1 MSNELPYGIVAAL
14 KERAISVLTGTAKG
28 DALLPKLVSQE
39 GVLKQLLQDSQNDPD
54 AVPHGVQLQLLDFFH
69 FLNLSDLLAGTDASD
84 SRQLPDL
91 VGNVLNKLERDVRD
105 LVRAKSPADVVNAM
119 RASFNGRADHG
130 LLNVVEP
137 FLGRQFGIVLSLVT
151 SLKNLV
157 APETPET
164 LAKAVMQY
172 FFGRNG
178 YQTVD
183 GLTLSPPL
191 HIASVN
197 DVKLDKVKDLL
208 SERTSDRYVRD
219 LTRVLVEA
227 GADQQYQLRQR
238 YVRVID
244 SLTPE
249 TTRNNAVRWCKGFA
263 AWAESMVTSAVE
275 EATLGVAQFQ
285 TNPLLAASAGT
296 FAGSV
301 ARKAAQHVFL
311 KEIE

>member
-28 DALLPKLVSQE
+28 NALLPKLVSQDRP
-39 GVLKQLLQDSQNDPD
+39 LKQLLQATHNDPE
-54 AVPHGVQLQLLDFFH
+54 AVPQGVQLQLLDFAH
-69 FLNLSDLLAGTDASD
+69 FLNLSDLLAGTDISD
-84 SRQLPDL
+84 NRLLPDL
-91 VGNVLNKLERDVRD
+91 MSKVLNKLEQDIQD
-105 LVRAKSPADVVNAM
+105 LVKAKSPDDVLNVV
-119 RASFNGRADHG
+119 RASFGARADHG

-137 FLGRQFGIVLSLVT
+137 FLGRQFGVVLSLVT

-157 APETPET
+157 APETPQT
-164 LAKAVMQY
+164 LANAITQY
-172 FFGRNG
+172 FFGKNG

-183 GLTLSPPL
+183 GLTISPPL

-208 SERTSDRYVRD
+208 SERTADRYVRD

-227 GADQQYQLRQR
+227 GGDQQYELRRR
-238 YVRVID
+238 YKAVID
-244 SLTPE
+244 ALPA
-249 TTRNNAVRWCKGFA
+249 TTKDNAIRWCKGFA

-311 KEIE
+311 AEIA

>member
-1 MSNELPYGIVAAL
+1 MANELPYGIVAAL
-14 KERAISVLTGTAKG
+14 KERAITVLTGTPTG
-28 DALLPKLVSQE
+28 TSLLPKLLSKD
-39 GVLKQLLQDSQNDPD
+39 GSLKQLLKETQNDPD
-54 AVPHGVQLQLLDFFH
+54 AVPHGVQLQLLDFFR
-69 FLNLSDLLAGTDASD
+69 FLNLSDLLAGTDTSD
-84 SRQLPDL
+84 SRPLPDL
-91 VGNVLNKLERDVRD
+91 IGNVLNKLERDMRD
-105 LVRAKSPADVVNAM
+105 LVKAKSPADVLNAV
-119 RASFNGRADHG
+119 RGSFGTRDDHG

-137 FLGRQFGIVLSLVT
+137 FLGRQFGVVLSLVT

-157 APETPET
+157 APEIPQT
-164 LAKAVMQY
+164 LAKAVTLY
-172 FFGRNG
+172 FFGKNG

-183 GLTLSPPL
+183 GLTISPPL
-191 HIASVN
+191 HIASVD

-208 SERTSDRYVRD
+208 SERTADRYVRD

-227 GADQQYQLRQR
+227 GGDQQYELRRR
-238 YVRVID
+238 YTEIINA
-244 SLTPE
+244 LTPE
-249 TTRNNAVRWCKGFA
+249 TTKNNAVRWCKGFA